1 MPHVPPMSAD
11 PATLSPEQ
19 RTRAIAALLATGL
32 VRLGSSLLP
41 STSPPQPEPE
51 KLSESLA
58 NRLAESGDKSVTV
71 SAG

>member
-32 VRLGSSLLP
+32 VRLGSTLVP
-41 STSPPQPEPE
+41 PTSPPPDTTGN
-51 KLSESLA
+51 LSESTP
-58 NRLAESGDKSVTV
+58 NCLAEPGEKSVTV